1 MHPNAVYIIGTPQG
15 QTTRLLYEK
24 LLQYDT
30 RIKLHHPSTG
40 CVTEAHRNGVRTIVI
55 AADPE
60 LPLQDMPAIL
70 KAARPLG
77 ICFLVVGDKAVWEK
91 TVPLSLPEVAELDVV
106 SPDSEWETPL
116 LPPPPN
122 ITLTIESINGIS
134 VTRDIPAP
142 DTMEPLVDLQE
153 EMEDIISPTTTVV
166 AANTEPEAD
175 GEDIR
180 NSARLVITVIIL
192 LTIILGVLIYVIM
205 ACLAPSVPT
214 QSTALPAQQQV
225 ETVSAAESTP
235 PLSPNPGEE
244 DTSANETSTPPAN
257 GDISQV
263 DANTATDT
271 TPQEPE
277 KSEPA
282 ASEDTTSN
290 SAS

>member
-24 LLQYDT
+24 LLQYDN

-60 LPLQDMPAIL
+60 LPLRDMPAIL

-77 ICFLVVGDKAVWEK
+77 ICFLVVGDKTVWEK
-91 TVPLSLPEVAELDVV
+91 TVPLSMPEVAELDVV
-106 SPDSEWETPL
+106 SPDSDWETPL

-166 AANTEPEAD
+166 VENTEPEAD

-214 QSTALPAQQQV
+214 QSTALPVQQQV
-225 ETVSAAESTP
+225 ETVSEAAATP
-235 PLSPNPGEE
+235 PPARDSGTE
-244 DTSANETSTPPAN
+244 DTSDNTASTPQATVNSEQATDGSTADNETK
-257 GDISQV
+257 
-263 DANTATDT
+263 
-271 TPQEPE
+271 EPE
-277 KSEPA
+277 ENEPA
-282 ASEDTTSN
+282 ASAETTSN

>member
-106 SPDSEWETPL
+106 SPDSDWETPL

-166 AANTEPEAD
+166 VENTEPEAD

-214 QSTALPAQQQV
+214 QSTA
-225 ETVSAAESTP
+225 P
-235 PLSPNPGEE
+235 PLPGIP
-244 DTSANETSTPPAN
+244 TRKTLLTTKLPRPRPRSTASRQP
-257 GDISQV
+257 
-263 DANTATDT
+263 T
-271 TPQEPE
+271 TQLPLPHPKNRKKENLRQARRRHQTQLH
-277 KSEPA
+277 KSYIHFHHQA
-282 ASEDTTSN
+282 LLTI
-290 SAS
+290 

>member
-70 KAARPLG
+70 KTARPLG
-77 ICFLVVGDKAVWEK
+77 ICFLVVGDKTVWEK
-91 TVPLSLPEVAELDVV
+91 TVPLSMPEVAELDVV
-106 SPDSEWETPL
+106 SPDSDWETPL

-205 ACLAPSVPT
+205 ACLTPSVPT
-214 QSTALPAQQQV
+214 QSTALPAQQKV
-225 ETVSAAESTP
+225 ETVSEAKATP
-235 PLSPNPGEE
+235 PPARDSGKE
-244 DTSANETSTPPAN
+244 DPTNNEVSTPPAN

-263 DANTATDT
+263 DADTAAD
-271 TPQEPE
+271 
-277 KSEPA
+277 
-282 ASEDTTSN
+282 
-290 SAS
+290 SAP